1 VRTKF
6 LEVRDRA
13 TFIPVA
19 AISMMP
25 SEPETQRYW
34 LMRRAGFSADYP
46 QVLLVRLLGGEAQYD
61 PYAWASGSR
70 TMRTAHLHIRDQWE
84 SIADGDVVDVEF
96 ILGETSV
103 KKVSERL
110 DE

>member
-1 VRTKF
+1 
-6 LEVRDRA
+6 
-13 TFIPVA
+13 
-19 AISMMP
+19 MP
-25 SEPETQRYW
+25 
-34 LMRRAGFSADYP
+34 
-46 QVLLVRLLGGEAQYD
+46 
-61 PYAWASGSR
+61 
-70 TMRTAHLHIRDQWE
+70 TAHLHIRDQWE